1 MSHCDD
7 VELLELDITD
17 SQHVVNDKVSKAIA
31 MFGQIDILGNNAGY
45 VLSANSKQL
54 IGLKTSGV
62 SGARICDR
70 PSCGIVGGVSWRP
83 GYLSCLQTAV
93 AGPARSPVLDPLPL
107 L

>member
-45 VLSANSKQL
+45 VLS
-54 IGLKTSGV
+54 GV
-62 SGARICDR
+62 LEEVRCEVHFIPFS
-70 PSCGIVGGVSWRP
+70 V
-83 GYLSCLQTAV
+83 
-93 AGPARSPVLDPLPL
+93 PL
-107 L
+107 